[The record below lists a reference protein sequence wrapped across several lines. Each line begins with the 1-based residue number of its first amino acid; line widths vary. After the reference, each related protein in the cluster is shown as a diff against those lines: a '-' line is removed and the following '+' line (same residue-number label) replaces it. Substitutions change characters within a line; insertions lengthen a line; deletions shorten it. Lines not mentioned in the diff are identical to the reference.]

1 MSGRNT
7 MPENITVIIPSYCPD
22 DRLLATVHGLIAAG
36 ADDIA
41 VINDGSGKEYEP
53 VFDEVRSMSCCT
65 VIEHASNRG
74 KGAAIKSGMVFCLTE
89 RPASR
94 GIVTVDG
101 DGHHRVR
108 DAVSCAHRMISSG
121 RVIIGQRGRNDK
133 TISPRGRYGNRITSF
148 AIAVVCGFNIPDP
161 LSGLRGIPAKFLS
174 VFLKTKGDRY
184 DFETNM
190 LLDLKRKSI
199 PFRLFS
205 ITGEFFPDGKKS
217 HFRLFRDSA
226 GIFAEILRYFGQQ
239 FRYML
244 SSALCYSFEYIVY
257 RILLGYLPMLGITLT
272 NYICRAMAGS
282 LNFFINKK
290 VVFRTKKK
298 NITTAVRYLAVSVFV
313 MLLSTE
319 LIVIINKLFLTE
331 KNTVAKFVKPPVDF
345 AMFFVSYFLQKKWV
359 FAPRKKKTV

>member
-22 DRLLATVHGLIAAG
+22 DRLLAIVQGLIAAG

-53 VFDEVRSMSCCT
+53 VFDEVRRMPCCT

-148 AIAVVCGFNIPDP
+148 AISVVCGFNIPDP
-161 LSGLRGIPAKFLS
+161 LSGLRGIPAKFLP

-257 RILLGYLPMLGITLT
+257 RILLGYLPVLGITLT

-331 KNTVAKFVKPPVDF
+331 KNTVAKFVKLPVDF

>member
-22 DRLLATVHGLIAAG
+22 DRLLATVLGLIAAG

-41 VINDGSGKEYEP
+41 VVNDGSGREYEP
-53 VFDEVRSMSCCT
+53 IFDEVRCLPGCT

-94 GIVTVDG
+94 GIITVDG
-101 DGHHRVR
+101 EGHHRVK
-108 DAVSCAHRMISSG
+108 DAVSCAHRMVSSG
-121 RVIIGQRGRNDK
+121 QVVIGQREKDDR
-133 TISPRGRYGNRITSF
+133 TISLRGRYGNRIASF
-148 AIAVVCGFNIPDP
+148 AISVVCGFKISDP
-161 LSGLRGIPAKFLS
+161 LSGLRGIPVKYLP
-174 VFLKTKGDRY
+174 VFMKTKGDRY

-205 ITGEFFPDGKKS
+205 ITGEFYPDGKKS

-226 GIFAEILRYFGQQ
+226 GIFAEIFRYFGQQ
-239 FRYML
+239 FRYIL
-244 SSALCYSFEYIVY
+244 SSVLCYAFEYIVY
-257 RILLGYLPMLGITLT
+257 RLLLVYLPMLGITLT
-272 NYICRAMAGS
+272 NYLCRALSGS

-331 KNTVAKFVKPPVDF
+331 KNTVAKFVKLPVDF